1 MALETIR
8 KRNDGSVAQNDA
20 LIPADIRLGWF
31 KNVYRAPV
39 IIKKSVELYN
49 IK

>member
-20 LIPADIRLGWF
+20 LIPADIRFRWY
-31 KNVYRAPV
+31 KNKYRTPV
-39 IIKKSVELYN
+39 IIKKIVELHN